1 MTDQDSFART
11 LRDALGQF
19 ATGVTIVTTVMA
31 DGRPAGITV
40 NSFTS
45 VSLDPPLVLWNLGRF
60 SANWDA
66 FESAEHFAVNVLA
79 IDQADLALEFAEPGK
94 DPFTHVS
101 YDRGKGD
108 VPLLP
113 GAIAQFECR
122 LTERR
127 DGGDHITLVGEVLAH
142 HDHDGE
148 PLLFHRGSFGR
159 FTPV

>member
-1 MTDQDSFART
+1 VTNQDSFART

-19 ATGVTIVTTVMA
+19 ATGVTIITTVKP

-45 VSLDPPLVLWNLGRF
+45 VSLEPPLVLWNLGRY

-79 IDQADLALEFAEPGK
+79 ADQADVALNFAEPGR
-94 DPFTHVS
+94 DPFTDMS
-101 YDRGKGD
+101 FDNGAGG

-122 LTERR
+122 LAERR

-142 HDHDGE
+142 HDYGGE
-148 PLLFHRGSFGR
+148 PLLFHRGRFGR
-159 FTPV
+159 FTPA